1 MSSAKKVLIV
11 EDESLTAMA
20 LGAYL
25 RRGGYEVVGFSATG
39 EEALQRARSDH
50 PDIIFM
56 DIRLAGKMDGIEA
69 AEAISREGRVSIV
82 FMTGHTAEESTQRL
96 GAGVSAGHLT
106 KPIDFSDIDGIL
118 ARISQA

>member
-1 MSSAKKVLIV
+1 MPSAKKVLIV

-25 RRGGYEVVGFSATG
+25 RGEGYDVVGLSATG
-39 EEALQRARSDH
+39 EEALQRARNDH

-69 AEAISREGRVSIV
+69 AEAISREGRFPIV
-82 FMTGHTAEESTQRL
+82 FMTGHTIEESTPRL
-96 GAGVSAGHLT
+96 GALVSAGYLT
-106 KPIDFSDIDGIL
+106 KPISFSDIDGIL
-118 ARISQA
+118 ARVFQA